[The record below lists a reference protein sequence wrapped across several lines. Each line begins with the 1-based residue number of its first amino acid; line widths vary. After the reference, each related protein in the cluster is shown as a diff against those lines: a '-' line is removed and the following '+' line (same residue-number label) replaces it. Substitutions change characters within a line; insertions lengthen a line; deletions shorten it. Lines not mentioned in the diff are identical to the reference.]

1 MINDKYAFQQEMNAR
16 TKLVFKSPMDGINFY
31 DIAFVEA
38 KKLDK
43 KFKSEGNPLKSW
55 DDERLLSFFEEIAS
69 RYNVNMG

>member
-1 MINDKYAFQQEMNAR
+1 
-16 TKLVFKSPMDGINFY
+16 MDGINFY

-43 KFKSEGNPLKSW
+43 KLKSEGNPLKSW

>member
-1 MINDKYAFQQEMNAR
+1 
-16 TKLVFKSPMDGINFY
+16 MDGINFY

-55 DDERLLSFFEEIAS
+55 DDERLLSFFEEIAN
-69 RYNVNMG
+69 RYDVNMG